1 MVTQKTILFK
11 LALEKYEEIFSHHMK
26 HLEKQFIKKKENE
39 RKKANLLDGKYEFFE
54 KFKEAMVDEYYDIR
68 VEVDDENQGGPDY
81 HKRLLINVG
90 YYNSY
95 KALRTARNMPNS
107 T

>member
-1 MVTQKTILFK
+1 
-11 LALEKYEEIFSHHMK
+11 
-26 HLEKQFIKKKENE
+26 
-39 RKKANLLDGKYEFFE
+39 
-54 KFKEAMVDEYYDIR
+54 MVDEYYDIR

-81 HKRLLINVG
+81 QKRLLINVG

-95 KALRTARNMPNS
+95 KALRTARNMPNK